1 VDKKQAQQLITKYKK
16 GLCNEQEVEILN
28 QWMDEQGLDQPG
40 YHFKNDEQEN
50 ALKEAIRSQ
59 IKSSLFPE
67 RKKKDHI
74 HLQTWLKIAA
84 VLLLAG
90 TIGIWSWNN
99 YSHKLAAQY
108 TFVYNPAGHLKTVI
122 LPDGSKVFLNAA
134 TRISFPN
141 KFTAANREVTLTG
154 EAYFE
159 VVHNPEKPFL
169 IYTGKVKT
177 QVLGTSFN
185 VKAYA
190 NEPKIT
196 VAVISGKVGVVAGK
210 LSALLTPNQTADYN
224 TKDGKLL
231 KSTIADASALKAWT
245 DGALVFR
252 DQAFNEITRTLIRR
266 YNTNII
272 IQNDHIAEAI
282 LNAHFDK
289 NESLENV
296 ISVLCT
302 YVGARYKHEG
312 TTYLIR

>member
-1 VDKKQAQQLITKYKK
+1 VDKEQVQQLITKYKK
-16 GLCNEQEVEILN
+16 GLCNEHEIQLLN
-28 QWMDEQGLDQPG
+28 QWLDDLGMDMPD
-40 YHFKNDEQEN
+40 YVFDNDAHEDV
-50 ALKEAIRSQ
+50 LKEDIRYQ
-59 IKSSLFPE
+59 LKNSLFPE
-67 RKKKDHI
+67 KSNKNQ
-74 HLQTWLKIAA
+74 LQFWIKIAA

-90 TIGIWSWNN
+90 TIGIWSLNN
-99 YSHKLAAQY
+99 HGHKQPVQY
-108 TFVYNPAGHLKTVI
+108 TAVYNPAGQLKTVI

-134 TRISFPN
+134 TKISFPTQ
-141 KFTAANREVTLTG
+141 FGSVNREVTLTG

-159 VVHNPEKPFL
+159 VVHNPDKPFL

-196 VAVISGKVGVVAGK
+196 VAVVSGKVGVMAGK
-210 LSALLTPNQTADYN
+210 LSVLLTPNQKADYN
-224 TKDGKLL
+224 ANDGALL
-231 KSTIADASALKAWT
+231 KGTIADASALKAWT
-245 DGALVFR
+245 DGQLVFR
-252 DQAFNEITRTLIRR
+252 GQAFNEITRTLIRR

-272 IQNDHIAEAI
+272 IQNNHIAEAI
-282 LNAHFDK
+282 LNARFDK